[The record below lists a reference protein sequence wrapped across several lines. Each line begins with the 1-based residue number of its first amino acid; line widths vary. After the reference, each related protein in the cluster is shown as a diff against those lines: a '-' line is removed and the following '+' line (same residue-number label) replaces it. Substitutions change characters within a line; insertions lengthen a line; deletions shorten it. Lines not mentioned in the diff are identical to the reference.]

1 MICTSVRELLRMLDA
16 SPVSVN
22 RSDRA
27 ALEQLI
33 IRDHRFHAQHRPP
46 PRTR

>member
-1 MICTSVRELLRMLDA
+1 MLDA

-33 IRDHRFHAQHRPP
+33 IRDHRSHAQHRPP
-46 PRTR
+46 PKTR

>member
-1 MICTSVRELLRMLDA
+1 MLDA
-16 SPVSVN
+16 SPVSVIP
-22 RSDRA
+22 SERA

-46 PRTR
+46 RKAR